1 MAKRERTSFWSRLKN
16 PPNWI
21 AIMSFIS
28 SFVIFPL
35 AIITSFLDDW
45 LNLYAILACAFCV
58 VPFLY
63 TLFIIIVFFVRMFK
77 KLLKE
82 ADKYAFTRQLHKS
95 YEFRSMFFAVCTFV
109 SNVGYTAFLSSLA
122 LIVRSLWFG
131 ALAVYYILLTSARG
145 GVLLQNI
152 RDERRFKEDEFA
164 LQSAKAGTYRYCG
177 GMMIAL
183 TLAMAISVVHTMVVG
198 VSAQSL
204 PEWTVYF
211 FAGYAAYRVVAS
223 IVSFVRA
230 TTKDDLAVRAVK
242 YINLA
247 AALVSVFTLQTAIF
261 NAFFNSYDPIIF
273 NAISGFSVCF
283 IMLVLGVYIIS
294 FSSIVRKNLKARQA
308 KVAAEEQAES
318 LYNREGYD
326 EEYGANAVY
335 LEEQETEEM
344 AVLEGSVG
352 EVIAVTETAVDGGEE
367 YDENGAAEE
376 DSAGNENIAE

>member
-1 MAKRERTSFWSRLKN
+1 MARRERTSLWKRLKN

-35 AIITSFLDDW
+35 AIVTSFLDDW
-45 LNLYAILACAFCV
+45 LNLFAILACVFCI

-77 KLLKE
+77 KLLKA
-82 ADKYAFTRQLHKS
+82 ADKYTFTRQLHKS

-109 SNVGYTAFLSSLA
+109 SNVGYTAFLSSMA
-122 LIVRSLWFG
+122 LVIRSLWFG

-152 RDERRFKEDEFA
+152 RDEQRYKDDEFA
-164 LQSAKAGTYRYCG
+164 LQRAKAGTYRYCG
-177 GMMIAL
+177 AMMIAL
-183 TLAMAISVVHTMVVG
+183 TLAMAISVVHTMIVG

-204 PEWTVYF
+204 PEWTVYLF
-211 FAGYAAYRVVAS
+211 GGYAAYRVVAS
-223 IVSFVRA
+223 VVSFVRA

-273 NAISGFSVCF
+273 NALSGFSVCF

-294 FSSIVRKNLKARQA
+294 FSSIVRKNIKAQQV
-308 KVAAEEQAES
+308 KMEAESQVES

-326 EEYGANAVY
+326 EEYGVNAVSV
-335 LEEQETEEM
+335 EEQEPEESL
-344 AVLEGSVG
+344 AIEGSVG
-352 EVIAVTETAVDGGEE
+352 EVVEVVETTIE
-367 YDENGAAEE
+367 
-376 DSAGNENIAE
+376 